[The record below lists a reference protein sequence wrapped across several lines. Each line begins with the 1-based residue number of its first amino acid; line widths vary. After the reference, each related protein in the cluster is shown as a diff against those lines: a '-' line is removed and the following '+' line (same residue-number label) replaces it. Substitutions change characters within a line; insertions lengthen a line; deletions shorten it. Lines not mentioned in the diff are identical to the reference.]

1 MRKRKRRK
9 NRRPRKAKVENLL
22 SGNCDF
28 ISDTGRELVKD
39 ALKMNEAEG
48 STSGDLDNL
57 LIQAFKNK
65 IKSFA
70 NSVKPEVA
78 IGLLASERLRKS
90 KDISVEAVAYALEI
104 TAGTYNLLIDALE
117 DRVSNDP
124 LMKDALELLTSPQA
138 KAVELSH

>member
-1 MRKRKRRK
+1 MTKERKRRK
-9 NRRPRKAKVENLL
+9 NRRARRIQVKNVLS
-22 SGNCDF
+22 SGNP
-28 ISDTGRELVKD
+28 TAKELVLD
-39 ALKMNEAEG
+39 ALKMHEAEG

-65 IKSFA
+65 IKTFA

-117 DRVSNDP
+117 DRVSNEE
-124 LMKDALELLTSPQA
+124 LLKDALELLTAPKQ
-138 KAVELSH
+138 KQCN